1 MKNMK
6 YWGMA
11 LLGILALAS
20 CSDDKESA
28 SQTLSVAAFSP
39 TIIMDNQSMQ
49 VTGTDMGQV
58 TEAEFPGGAVTTD
71 ITPLDA
77 RTLYLK
83 APAGIST
90 TDGPII
96 LRTSDGQQA
105 ESRQLMHLAQP
116 QFQSYEFTSS
126 AGALTNSNINIYG
139 TDLLPVSK
147 IIFALDGDTATVGG
161 VDMMRKSNEAIKV
174 TIPDKAPTGK
184 GVSVKLGF
192 QNGTTMDLPSLDID
206 KGLGDGH
213 WERHMQTIFSG
224 PSVYLGNYART
235 VDISSSR
242 LQYIEEGDTIRVL
255 MQYMLAGCEYTLY
268 DGVSGESLGAGY
280 EHKSISSEE
289 RTQGYYDI
297 IVTKDVLKELQNNGL
312 KIGGQRY
319 GVAKVQLFSRMWVSD
334 VHIDLRDPITDETVM
349 VLNFEKT
356 DSHDP
361 ATMDDNW
368 TVPGANTWPK
378 DDDGNTFVY
387 VQQYIPDG
395 WMFNCNHLS
404 VAPIDHIENYY
415 IKFDCRIDQGVEGA
429 SNAEMQY
436 CIGNTW
442 MWVGKGFLPETTNG
456 QWITVTRA
464 ISDISDLSG
473 TLKIDEGTS
482 IGFYGNHI
490 PAGVAIDNVRFD
502 PKF

>member
-1 MKNMK
+1 
-6 YWGMA
+6 MA
-11 LLGILALAS
+11 LLGVLAFAS

-28 SQTLSVAAFSP
+28 SQSLSVSAFTP

-49 VTGTDMGQV
+49 VTGTDMDQV

-71 ITPLDA
+71 ITHLDE

-90 TDGPII
+90 TDGPIK
-96 LRTSDGQQA
+96 LRTSDGQEAQ
-105 ESRQLMHLAQP
+105 SRQQVHLAQP

-147 IIFALDGDTATVGG
+147 IIFSLDGDTSTVTG
-161 VDMMRKSNEAIKV
+161 VDMVRKSNEAIKV

-213 WERHMQTIFSG
+213 WERHMQTIYSG
-224 PSVYLGNYART
+224 PTIYLGNYNYT
-235 VDISSSR
+235 VDISPSR
-242 LQYIEEGDTIRVL
+242 LQYIEEGDTIRVQ
-255 MQYMLAGCEYTLY
+255 MQYMRSGCEYSLY
-268 DGVSGESLGAGY
+268 DGVSGEVLGSDFANQTIT
-280 EHKSISSEE
+280 SAE
-289 RTQGYYDI
+289 RSQAYYDI
-297 IVTKDVLKELQNNGL
+297 IVTKDILKKLQNDGL

-334 VHIDLRDPITDETVM
+334 VHIDMRDPITDETIM

-378 DDDGNTFVY
+378 DDDGNTYVY
-387 VQQYIPDG
+387 LQSPISDG

-404 VAPIDHIENYY
+404 AGPINHIEDYY
-415 IKFDCRIDQGVEGA
+415 IKFDCRIDNGVEGA
-429 SNAEMQY
+429 SEAEMQY

-442 MWVGKGFLPETTNG
+442 IWVGKGFLPETTNG

-473 TLKIDEGTS
+473 TLNIDEGTS

-502 PKF
+502 PKY